1 MSGLNHLLAGAAAL
15 MLLAATAPAAARD
28 EATADDRAAQTKERR
43 LEQEA
48 RAAERELRSAEQ
60 SFERARLR
68 DAQVNGAGVE
78 EIDVQMR
85 EAEER
90 LAEAAARIAELS
102 TRRLP
107 QITSSIVD
115 GMRAHN
121 RAMLGITIDAE
132 GGRGPVEG
140 VTVAGVTPGSA
151 AAEAGLRAGDVITA
165 VNGESLGADTDEA
178 ANEKLVDFMAAVQ
191 DGDTLDVEYLRDGRS
206 ATVQVRPR
214 RVSHSFAWR
223 TERSRPGMAL
233 PAPTVPGFFFHAGIG
248 SWGDME
254 MVSLTEDLGR
264 YFGTDKGLLVVR
276 APTDERLKL
285 RDGDVIRSID
295 GREPSSVAHAMRI
308 LASYQGGE
316 ELELEIMREG
326 KRQTIRIEMP
336 DDRQS
341 SLRSRGPAAP
351 LFRLRTTAPATP

>member
-1 MSGLNHLLAGAAAL
+1 MSGMNNVIAGATAL
-15 MLLAATAPAAARD
+15 MLLTATAPAIAQND
-28 EATADDRAAQTKERR
+28 ATVDDRAAQAEERR
-43 LEQEA
+43 VEQEA
-48 RAAERELRSAEQ
+48 MAAERELRRAEQ

-68 DAQVNGAGVE
+68 DGQVNGAGVE

-107 QITSSIVD
+107 QITSSIVE

-132 GGRGPVEG
+132 GERGPVEG

-165 VNGESLGADTDEA
+165 VNGESLGADTDEE
-178 ANEKLVDFMAAVQ
+178 ANEKLVDFMAGVQ

-214 RVSHSFAWR
+214 RVSYSFAWR
-223 TERSRPGMAL
+223 TDRSRPGMAP
-233 PAPTVPGFFFHAGIG
+233 PAPPAPGFFFRAGIG

-276 APTDERLKL
+276 APTHESLKL
-285 RDGDVIRSID
+285 RDGDVIQSID

-316 ELELEIMREG
+316 ELDLEIMREG

-341 SLRSRGPAAP
+341 SLRGGGSAAP
-351 LFRLRTTAPATP
+351 QFRFRTMAPATP